1 MNNVMIFIAIV
12 LFIVCIL
19 LFLRERNLRSILLR
33 MGVDYENLGAKL
45 VEAVADFDKL
55 KEEFSCVLDAN
66 AEAEKIISHARIV
79 ESNSQ
84 NNAKAVLDRAEQHA
98 VVSKKDAEEYAKN
111 VRLQMEKKFSDAN
124 SEISL
129 LKQQADNYAKQVRE
143 SADEEKAKSQAIKI
157 LQDAKESSE
166 KIKQEN
172 NRVIRE
178 SQESAELIKS
188 SAIEYAKKKAEEEA
202 EGIIKIARQSAAAT
216 GARAKDKLE
225 AAESKLE
232 SAGQQAAKIIEDA
245 KNQAE
250 NIAGDAYKALRH
262 ADQIKASAEAMKNI
276 IEGYGD
282 RYMIPSHSV
291 LDDLAQ
297 AYSHTEAG
305 QELKK
310 ARERSKLMMEQ
321 DRAAKCDYVERVRR
335 EAAVR
340 FVQDAFN
347 GKVDS
352 ILSRART
359 ENHGTLTQEIKDAAA
374 IVNYNG
380 WAFRNAQINP
390 EFIASRIDELQWTVR
405 VNQLREQEKEEQR
418 AIKETIREEERARKE
433 YERAMK
439 EAGREEE
446 MVRKALEKAQA
457 QLAKSSDEQRQ
468 KHEEQIQQLNQKL
481 TAAEEKNKRALSM
494 AQQTKTGHVYVISN
508 VGSFGDNVYKI
519 GMTRRLEPLDR
530 VRELGDASVPFS
542 FDVHAMI
549 WSENAPSL
557 EKALHRKFVQMQI
570 NKVNPRKEFFKL
582 TIMDVKNE
590 IAIMGLDASWT
601 LAAEAREFRE
611 TLAIEGKMRDDEAV
625 RNEWLRQQI
634 VYEERIEE
642 AEEEAIG

>member
-1 MNNVMIFIAIV
+1 MDAFLILVAFV
-12 LFIVCIL
+12 LFITCIL
-19 LFLRERNLRSILLR
+19 LFLQVRKLKINLSKKT
-33 MGVDYENLGAKL
+33 GDCENLGTKL
-45 VEAVADFDKL
+45 AEAVVGFDKL
-55 KEEFSCVLDAN
+55 KKEFACVLDAQ
-66 AEAEKIISHARIV
+66 AEAEKIVSHARTV
-79 ESNSQ
+79 E
-84 NNAKAVLDRAEQHA
+84 NNAQAVLNRAEEH
-98 VVSKKDAEEYAKN
+98 VVASKKDAEEYAKN
-111 VRLQMEKKFSDAN
+111 VRLQMERKFSEVN

-129 LKQQADNYAKQVRE
+129 LKQQADNYAKQVRD
-143 SADEEKAKSQAIKI
+143 SADEEKAKSQAGKI
-157 LQDAKESSE
+157 IQDAQEFSE

-172 NRVIRE
+172 NRAIRE
-178 SQESAELIKS
+178 SKESAELIKS
-188 SAIEYAKKKAEEEA
+188 SAVEYARRMAEEEA
-202 EGIIKIARQSAAAT
+202 NEIIKIARQSAAAT

-225 AAESKLE
+225 AAESRLE
-232 SAGQQAAKIIEDA
+232 SAGQQAAKIIDDA
-245 KNQAE
+245 KVQAE

-321 DRAAKCDYVERVRR
+321 DRAAKCDYVEKVRR

-380 WAFRNAQINP
+380 WAFRNAQIHP
-390 EFIASRIDELQWTVR
+390 EYVSSRIDELQWTVR

-418 AIKETIREEERARKE
+418 AIRERIREEERARKE

-457 QLAKSSDEQRQ
+457 LLAKSSDEQRQ
-468 KHEEQIQQLNQKL
+468 KYEEQIQQLNQKL
-481 TAAEEKNKRALSM
+481 TAAEEKNKRAISM

-508 VGSFGDNVYKI
+508 IGSFGENVYKI

-530 VRELGDASVPFS
+530 VRELGDASVPFG

-590 IAIMGLDASWT
+590 IASMGLDASWT
-601 LAAEAREFRE
+601 LSAEAREFRE
-611 TLAIEGKMRDDEAV
+611 TMAIEGKMRDDEAA

-634 VYEERIEE
+634 VYENRIEE